1 MRLTKSRYVEMRNY
15 IESNIEDCK
24 IKLLFIK
31 DKTEE
36 ERLGVGD
43 ERFLINRELKLLK
56 DILYTIKMADWRR
69 KLHRKLQIKKK

>member
-1 MRLTKSRYVEMRNY
+1 MRNY

>member
-24 IKLLFIK
+24 VKLLFIK

-36 ERLGVGD
+36 DRLGVGD

-69 KLHRKLQIKKK
+69 KLHRKIQIKKK

>member
-1 MRLTKSRYVEMRNY
+1 MRNY

-36 ERLGVGD
+36 DRLGVGD

>member
-1 MRLTKSRYVEMRNY
+1 MRNY

-24 IKLLFIK
+24 VKLLFIK

-36 ERLGVGD
+36 DRLGVGD

-69 KLHRKLQIKKK
+69 KLHRKIQIKKK

>member
-1 MRLTKSRYVEMRNY
+1 MRNY

-36 ERLGVGD
+36 DRLGVGD

-56 DILYTIKMADWRR
+56 DILYTIKMADYRR
-69 KLHRKLQIKKK
+69 MLKIKKK

>member
-36 ERLGVGD
+36 DRLGVGD